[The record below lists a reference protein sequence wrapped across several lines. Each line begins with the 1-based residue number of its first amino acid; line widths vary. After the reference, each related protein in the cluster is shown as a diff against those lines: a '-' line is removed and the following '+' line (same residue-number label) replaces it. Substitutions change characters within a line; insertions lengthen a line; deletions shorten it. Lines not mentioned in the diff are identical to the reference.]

1 MLRNSG
7 YDKGFRTEILRAGI
21 KGYNK
26 ILQDAKNGIKPIYR
40 TKEWRKST
48 RRMDKQKKKYNWL
61 GMYKTC
67 IFVPP
72 TPGAQLQKL
81 MQNKEA
87 MMRAGGRENY
97 AIKVIE
103 TAGQTL
109 ENILVKSDPFGG
121 NKCDDKNCIPNKNPK
136 NKISCRKNNV
146 GYKIPCKLCPAAYL
160 GETGENM
167 HTRAKSHL
175 TKFKS
180 KIQQTREGSAFY
192 KHIENKHG
200 GLKSGEHFEDYL
212 TLK

>member
-72 TPGAQLQKL
+72 TPGAELQKL

-87 MMRAGGRENY
+87 SMRAGG
-97 AIKVIE
+97 
-103 TAGQTL
+103 AGKL
-109 ENILVKSDPFGG
+109 GHKS
-121 NKCDDKNCIPNKNPK
+121 
-136 NKISCRKNNV
+136 
-146 GYKIPCKLCPAAYL
+146 Y
-160 GETGENM
+160 
-167 HTRAKSHL
+167 
-175 TKFKS
+175 
-180 KIQQTREGSAFY
+180 
-192 KHIENKHG
+192 
-200 GLKSGEHFEDYL
+200 
-212 TLK
+212 

>member
-1 MLRNSG
+1 MAILLGPGRMYIDLWYQPKCSE
-7 YDKGFRTEILRAGI
+7 RT
-21 KGYNK
+21 
-26 ILQDAKNGIKPIYR
+26 DH
-40 TKEWRKST
+40 TK
-48 RRMDKQKKKYNWL
+48 
-61 GMYKTC
+61 
-67 IFVPP
+67 
-72 TPGAQLQKL
+72 KL
-81 MQNKEA
+81 LLSLLKEA

-200 GLKSGEHFEDYL
+200 GLKPGEQFEDIL
-212 TLK
+212 TLKL